1 MLQAADGRQGW
12 ESYMEMAIWSGQET
26 GIWGHEAGPHFSVSA
41 IEALVA
47 RKKKKEYRNADPS
60 SSLYSSFLEQ

>member
-26 GIWGHEAGPHFSVSA
+26 GIWGHKAGPNFSVSA
-41 IEALVA
+41 IEGLVA
-47 RKKKKEYRNADPS
+47 REKKEYRNTDPS
-60 SSLYSSFLEQ
+60 SSLQSSFLEQ